1 MSEVNADG
9 VLVNPQEHLLQEV
22 QNLTNS
28 LMAEDPKH
36 MDEAPKR
43 RRKVKAGNGQDA
55 GYVGGIPHMPVET
68 AAPIGGHQPSGSGLS
83 AVAQDSAA
91 RAENIDAPIVKK
103 IVKQDSVSTMAP
115 ADPGEQAEKADKT
128 SKADKLKTSNKPEG
142 APPST
147 KGAVKMANTN
157 ALGMVETRGL
167 VGAIEAADAMV
178 KAANVQ
184 LVGKEQVGG
193 GLVTVMVRGDV
204 GAVKAATDAGAAAAE
219 KVGELIS
226 VHVIPRPHAEVDSI
240 LPHGKG
246 DSDSGM

>member
-9 VLVNPQEHLLQEV
+9 VLLNPHEAILQEV
-22 QNLTNS
+22 QALTNS
-28 LMAEDPKH
+28 LTAEEPEGMEDDKAHP
-36 MDEAPKR
+36 
-43 RRKVKAGNGQDA
+43 VQAGNGQPA
-55 GYVGGIPHMPVET
+55 GEAGGAPHVSVSAALAAPAHKGAGTGSYAAEHPPQPARKQARRSGNTKKPKPAPPET
-68 AAPIGGHQPSGSGLS
+68 AGEPEQP
-83 AVAQDSAA
+83 
-91 RAENIDAPIVKK
+91 
-103 IVKQDSVSTMAP
+103 KQTTDRRNRS
-115 ADPGEQAEKADKT
+115 
-128 SKADKLKTSNKPEG
+128 
-142 APPST
+142 
-147 KGAVKMANTN
+147 MANTN

-226 VHVIPRPHAEVDSI
+226 VHVIHRPHAEVDGI
-240 LPHGKG
+240 LPHKAG
-246 DSDSGM
+246 